1 MMKYGMKTILAISI
15 LMSICLSVTTYATD
29 NKVSGAAIQFGTAAP
44 TSSDGTKD
52 TIKSSSPKEAD
63 QAIQERATPILNA
76 YIWFGYAISLGMVVF
91 IGIKYM
97 LGAADARASMKSAM
111 VGWLIGALV
120 VFMATTIAGWVINIA
135 IPDKDGSAD
144 GLANEIV
151 QNGWD
156 LGN

>member
-1 MMKYGMKTILAISI
+1 MMKSGMRMMLSLFILI
-15 LMSICLSVTTYATD
+15 MMCLPVTAYATGD
-29 NKVSGAAIQFGTAAP
+29 KISGAAIQFGTAAS

-52 TIKSSSPKEAD
+52 RVNTSGPKEAD

-120 VFMATTIAGWVINIA
+120 VFMATTIVGWVINIA